1 MGTHEVSDDW
11 KNARGASPE
20 RASQHYALRP
30 LPSNCAPG
38 WKLNG
43 ARLLPGFCERP
54 QEENE
59 QTTGPC
65 CAKGGVD
72 DSPSMYG
79 ATRCP
84 SSVGKSS
91 EFVDTARTQ
100 RTAHRG
106 RRESAK
112 RKKSVRSADTR
123 NLPIYVLCCSGP
135 EGRKHAWGWEENPS
149 WVWDARAEPHVR
161 AGLAHF
167 FAGAAVGLALLHLE
181 DRLSNE
187 Q

>member
-79 ATRCP
+79 ATRRP

-112 RKKSVRSADTR
+112 REKSVRSADTR

-135 EGRKHAWGWEENPS
+135 EGRKHGEGVGGESKLGVGCACRTTCPS
-149 WVWDARAEPHVR
+149 WPSSRLCRRDGRPC
-161 AGLAHF
+161 
-167 FAGAAVGLALLHLE
+167 AAP
-181 DRLSNE
+181 S
-187 Q
+187 